1 MSMFFQRAAGG
12 GVARSVRPGMENAI
26 RSVIDKYLLW
36 GV

>member
-12 GVARSVRPGMENAI
+12 VARSLRPGMENAI